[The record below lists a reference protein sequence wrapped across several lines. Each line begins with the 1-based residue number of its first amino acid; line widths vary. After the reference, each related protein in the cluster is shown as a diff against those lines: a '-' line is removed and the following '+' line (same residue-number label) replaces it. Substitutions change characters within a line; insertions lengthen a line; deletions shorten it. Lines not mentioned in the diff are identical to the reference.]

1 MADSIKDAVRIYKIV
16 HNLIHFESSAPQ
28 GGEVDEGTV
37 LLCQRLR
44 PAPRLPHISDKD
56 RLQHFY
62 YGGIY
67 EMHAIGDDAIAAME
81 MWLRD
86 TLRGS
91 VALAAEV
98 STRINPGPLD
108 AGTVLP
114 AVSFAQISVGDV
126 PGAGGVIFDTWAHY
140 RVCVVT

>member
-1 MADSIKDAVRIYKIV
+1 MAQSIKDAVRIYKIV
-16 HNLIHFESSAPQ
+16 HELLHFESSAPQ

-37 LLCQRLR
+37 ILCQRLR
-44 PAPRLPHISDKD
+44 PAPRLPHLSDKD

-67 EMHAIGDDAIAAME
+67 ELHATGDDAIAAME
-81 MWLRD
+81 QWIRD

-91 VALAAEV
+91 ATLALEV
-98 STRINPGPLD
+98 GTRINPGPLD

-114 AVSFAQISVGDV
+114 AVTFAQIAVNDV
-126 PGAGGVIFDTWAHY
+126 AGAGGVIFTTWAHY
-140 RVCVVT
+140 RICVVT